1 MKFEPINLRYREQ
14 GTARSVRIKFERV
27 KFESKIGQVK
37 FETPNLIKA
46 PEVKWSRAHLSHH
59 RQVAA

>member
-14 GTARSVRIKFERV
+14 GAARSVRIKFERV
-27 KFESKIGQVK
+27 KFKSKLWQVK

-46 PEVKWSRAHLSHH
+46 PEVKPSRVHLSRHH
-59 RQVAA
+59 QVAA